1 MNEKPFLDV
10 NELQNFVNV
19 ALTVVED
26 DLSNDR
32 LSNLRT
38 VGSGFASLI
47 YGLKE
52 DIGFRTLYDRCL
64 SVWAA
69 YQKNMKLTD
78 ILVSVLCWLCVCV
91 WGGGR

>member
-1 MNEKPFLDV
+1 M
-10 NELQNFVNV
+10 NV
-19 ALTVVED
+19 ALTVAED

-47 YGLKE
+47 YGLKD
-52 DIGFRTLYDRCL
+52 DIGFRTLYVRCL

-78 ILVSVLCWLCVCV
+78 ILVRKCIVLIVGKEERDER
-91 WGGGR
+91 GGWE